1 MSRWKPLK
9 RRLRFYLL
17 RAVFGALSL
26 LPRPVGIRAFGLLG
40 LWAGALLRKPREL
53 VYANLRLI
61 FPEWDEHTRSRFARR
76 VFRNL
81 GRNGFD
87 FIRLHRYS
95 EEQIRQMTVVE
106 GFEHLEVCYAR
117 GRGVIALGAH
127 MGCWELLSHRVRA
140 AGFEVAV
147 VYRNLRDPHLDAYV
161 ASRRRRAGIETHD
174 RDTGGRGILRSLRNG
189 GLVGILT
196 DQKTRVD
203 SVRVPFLGQPAW
215 TPLSPA
221 RLAMRTGAAVVPLV
235 AYLGPDGRH
244 VHRAGAEIP
253 IQRAAKDASREVI
266 RQLEE
271 ENTRLCNERLG
282 ELILEQPDQWVWI
295 HPRWDE

>member
-1 MSRWKPLK
+1 MNRWKPLK

-26 LPRPVGIRAFGLLG
+26 LPRPAGVRAFGILG
-40 LWAGALLRKPREL
+40 RWAGAILRTPREQIL
-53 VYANLRLI
+53 ANTRHI
-61 FPEWDEHTRSRFARR
+61 FPDWDERTRIRFARR

-95 EEQIRQMTVVE
+95 EDDIRRLAVAH
-106 GFEHLEVCYAR
+106 GFEHLEACYAR

-127 MGCWELLSHRVRA
+127 TGCWELLPHRLRA
-140 AGFEVAV
+140 AGFQVAV

-161 ASRRRRAGIETHD
+161 AARRRRAGIETHD
-174 RDTGGRGILRSLRNG
+174 RDTGGRGILRSLRDG

-203 SVRVPFLGQPAW
+203 SVRVPFMGQPAW
-215 TPLSPA
+215 TPLGPA

-235 AYLGPDGRH
+235 AYLGEDGRH

-253 IQRAAKDASREVI
+253 IERAAKGASRQEV
-266 RQLEE
+266 RRLEE
-271 ENTRLCNERLG
+271 ENTSLCNARLG
-282 ELILEQPDQWVWI
+282 EMILEQPDQWVWI